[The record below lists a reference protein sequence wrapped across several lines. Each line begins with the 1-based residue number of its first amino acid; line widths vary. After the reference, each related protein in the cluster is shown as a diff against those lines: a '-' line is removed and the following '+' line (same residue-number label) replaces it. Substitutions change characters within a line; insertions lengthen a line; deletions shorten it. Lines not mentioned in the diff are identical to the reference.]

1 MARALDRTYRSLG
14 DSADYGVMAR
24 VSKYDPLCDV
34 IAEWYEM
41 HKQLTREG
49 IKIEG
54 VRTPP
59 AARHRYLYAAGIF
72 DAAQRDGKTIWDA
85 FSYIRKPEWPDSHRD
100 DSAGRAF
107 DARVAAW
114 RMDLLREWQLVFHER
129 SQRLWSDEHRANI
142 LRAVANAARRV
153 TGT

>member
-1 MARALDRTYRSLG
+1 MAS
-14 DSADYGVMAR
+14 
-24 VSKYDPLCDV
+24 VSKYDALCDV
-34 IAEWYEM
+34 VAEWYEM

-49 IKIEG
+49 IKIDG

-59 AARHRYLYAAGIF
+59 AARHKYLYAAGIF
-72 DAAQRDGKTIWDA
+72 DAAQRDGTAIWDA
-85 FSYIRKPEWPDSHRD
+85 FSYIRNPHWPDSYRGS
-100 DSAGRAF
+100 SAERAF

-114 RMDLLREWQLVFHER
+114 RMDLLREWQLVFHQKCR
-129 SQRLWSDEHRANI
+129 HLWSDEHRANA